1 MGSSQNRQKSVKTS
15 HNRLGNSQKE
25 GIHNLSQRPG
35 KGCSDYRDFG
45 CFDPSP
51 EALHS
56 GLRYCLFTAA
66 DEKIALSVVRV
77 NTKPQYLVFDVH
89 FLHLASKHKDLRVES
104 SQRSCAERG

>member
-1 MGSSQNRQKSVKTS
+1 MCRKDREKVVRITVTS
-15 HNRLGNSQKE
+15 AA
-25 GIHNLSQRPG
+25 
-35 KGCSDYRDFG
+35 
-45 CFDPSP
+45 FDPSLT
-51 EALHS
+51 ATHVR
-56 GLRYCLFTAA
+56 LRYSLFTAA

>member
-1 MGSSQNRQKSVKTS
+1 MCRKDREKA
-15 HNRLGNSQKE
+15 
-25 GIHNLSQRPG
+25 
-35 KGCSDYRDFG
+35 CSEYRDYG
-45 CFDPSP
+45 CLDPSP
-51 EALHS
+51 VALHA
-56 GLRYCLFTAA
+56 GFRYSLFTAA